1 LRFNTNWYKFALSF
15 ILFMSKAERTRQFI
29 IECTAPVFNKLGYAG
44 TSLSDLTEATGL
56 TKGAIYGNFE
66 NKEAVALAVFDY
78 NLGLVQ
84 EGQRGSTTSSN
95 SVREQ
100 LLALPNFYRQAFP
113 RLQVRGGCPILN
125 TAIETD
131 DAPPA
136 ALRQRVQE
144 SVRRWHQRLVTLIG
158 QGQQTGEVRAGVE
171 ADRYA
176 TLFIALIEG
185 GILLARVTGDA
196 APLHTTLDHIEN
208 LITTELVA

>member
-1 LRFNTNWYKFALSF
+1 
-15 ILFMSKAERTRQFI
+15 MSKAERTRQFI
-29 IECTAPVFNKLGYAG
+29 IERTATVFNKLGYAG
-44 TSLSDLTEATGL
+44 TSLSDLVEATGL

-66 NKEAVALAVFDY
+66 NKEDVALAAFDY

-84 EGQRGSTTSSN
+84 EGQRGGLDSSS

-100 LLALPNFYRQAFP
+100 LLAMPRFYRQAFP
-113 RLQVRGGCPILN
+113 RMQVRGGCPILN

-131 DAPPA
+131 DAPPT

-144 SVRRWHQRLVTLIG
+144 SVRRWHQRLVRLIG
-158 QGQQTGEVRAGVE
+158 QGQQTGEVRPEAD

-185 GILLARVTGDA
+185 GILLARVAGEA
-196 APLHTTLDHIEN
+196 APLHTSLDHVEH
-208 LITTELVA
+208 LINKELLN

>member
-1 LRFNTNWYKFALSF
+1 
-15 ILFMSKAERTRQFI
+15 MSKAERTRQFI
-29 IECTAPVFNKLGYAG
+29 IERTAPVFNKLGYAG
-44 TSLSDLTEATGL
+44 TSLSDLVEATGL

-66 NKEAVALAVFDY
+66 NKEDVALAVFDY

-84 EGQRGSTTSSN
+84 EGQRGGTDSSH

-100 LLALPNFYRQAFP
+100 LLAMPHFYRQAFP
-113 RLQVRGGCPILN
+113 RMQVRGGCPILN

-136 ALRQRVQE
+136 ALRQRVQA
-144 SVRRWHQRLVTLIG
+144 SVRRWHQRLVLLIK
-158 QGQQTGEVRAGVE
+158 QGQQSGEVRPEAD

-185 GILLARVTGDA
+185 GILLARVADEA
-196 APLHTTLDHIEN
+196 APLHTSLDHVEH
-208 LITTELVA
+208 LINKELLT